1 MVHHFAPLF
10 LKKMVVLQQFMERLS
25 ISLDEE
31 SQEIIKKY
39 LPKYNGSKANLIRR
53 ALEHLKVHEEI
64 QKKVSFEDIEIYIDY
79 LASMEHVIVDIAHWK
94 AIFSEIGEGSNK
106 FWEEVY
112 QIGVEHWKE
121 YSDKGIRN
129 IQKILEYVEKT
140 NWYKLNIDSENTFT
154 LILTVSEASRF
165 VATFFKGFFSRQSRN
180 IEITEEFKKIRIR
193 IV

>member
-1 MVHHFAPLF
+1 MF
-10 LKKMVVLQQFMERLS
+10 VLQQFMERLS

-31 SQEIIKKY
+31 SQDIIKTF
-39 LPKYNGSKANLIRR
+39 LPKYKGSKANLVRR
-53 ALEHLKVHEEI
+53 ALEHLKYHEEI
-64 QKKVSFEDIEIYIDY
+64 QKKVSFENINIYIDY
-79 LASMEHVIVDIAHWK
+79 LASIEHVIVDIAHWK

-121 YSDKGIRN
+121 YYDKGFRN

-140 NWYKLNIDSENTFT
+140 NWYKLNVDSENTFT
-154 LILTVSEASRF
+154 LILSVSEASKF
-165 VATFFKGFFSRQSRN
+165 VSTFFKGFFSRQSRK

>member
-1 MVHHFAPLF
+1 MS
-10 LKKMVVLQQFMERLS
+10 VLLQFMERLS
-25 ISLDEE
+25 ISLDKE
-31 SQEIIKKY
+31 SQDIIKKY
-39 LPKYNGSKANLIRR
+39 LPKYKGSKANLLRR
-53 ALEHLKVHEEI
+53 ALEHLKNYEEI
-64 QKKVSFEDIEIYIDY
+64 QKRITFEDINIYIDF

-94 AIFSEIGEGSNK
+94 AIFTEIGEGSNK

-140 NWYKLNIDSENTFT
+140 NWYKLNVDSENTFT

-165 VATFFKGFFSRQSRN
+165 VTTFFKGFFSRLSRDV
-180 IEITEEFKKIRIR
+180 EITEEFKKIRIR

>member
-1 MVHHFAPLF
+1 
-10 LKKMVVLQQFMERLS
+10 MERLS
-25 ISLDEE
+25 ISLDDE
-31 SQEIIKKY
+31 SQDIIKKY
-39 LPKYNGSKANLIRR
+39 LPKYKGSKANIVRR
-53 ALEHLKVHEEI
+53 ALEHLKEYEEI
-64 QKKVSFEDIEIYIDY
+64 QKKVSFEDIEIYVDY

-129 IQKILEYVEKT
+129 IQKILDYVEKT
-140 NWYKLNIDSENTFT
+140 NWYKLNVDSENTFT
-154 LILTVSEASRF
+154 LILTVSESSRF
-165 VATFFKGFFSRQSRN
+165 VTTFFKGFFSRHSRD

-193 IV
+193 VI

>member
-1 MVHHFAPLF
+1 MNRFAPLLF
-10 LKKMVVLQQFMERLS
+10 KKMFVLQQFMKRLS

-31 SQEIIKKY
+31 SQDIIKTF
-39 LPKYNGSKANLIRR
+39 LPKYKGSKANLVRR
-53 ALEHLKVHEEI
+53 ALEHLKYHEEI
-64 QKKVSFEDIEIYIDY
+64 QKKASFENINIYIDY

-121 YSDKGIRN
+121 YYDKGFRN

-140 NWYKLNIDSENTFT
+140 NWYKLNVDSENTFT
-154 LILTVSEASRF
+154 LILSVSEASKF
-165 VATFFKGFFSRQSRN
+165 VSTFFKGFFSRQSRK

-193 IV
+193 VV